1 MHDVVFEERL
11 FVEGSQVRVNV
22 DHGGPRVKLGLQREP
37 QPPKPDQVKA
47 VAVDPVVDLLVR
59 HSKLLIR
66 LALLLLLETGH
77 NLSLT
82 SFLCINMHLSYKF
95 SQSLKLSTYK
105 HVRLFVLSLC
115 LIFG

>member
-11 FVEGSQVRVNV
+11 FVEGSQVRVHV
-22 DHGGPRVKLGLQREP
+22 DHGGPRVKLGLQGEP
-37 QPPKPDQVKA
+37 QPPEPDQVKA

-66 LALLLLLETGH
+66 LTLLLLLETGH

-82 SFLCINMHLSYKF
+82 IKAF
-95 SQSLKLSTYK
+95 SVYRYSL
-105 HVRLFVLSLC
+105 VLRA
-115 LIFG
+115 